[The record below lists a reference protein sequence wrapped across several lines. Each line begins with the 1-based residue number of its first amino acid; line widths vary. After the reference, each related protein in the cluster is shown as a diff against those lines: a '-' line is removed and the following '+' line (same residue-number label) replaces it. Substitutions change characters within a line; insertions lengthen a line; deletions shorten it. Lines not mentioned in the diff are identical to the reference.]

1 MEETNKF
8 KGCKAG
14 FTITEEL
21 KQKDKIKTR
30 LLKFII
36 FKKRTESEVFNKF
49 KDEYDNELLCEVI
62 QQLKELKYID
72 DQEYIEK
79 YILDALNLKALSMKE
94 LRFKLQSKEISRNL
108 IDKYF
113 EEHYDELYEYEIKS
127 AKKIFTKKSNKEL
140 QDIKNYL
147 FRKGYLFETIRIA
160 QEEFIEENNG

>member
-8 KGCKAG
+8 KGCKSG

-36 FKKRTESEVFNKF
+36 FKKRTENEVFNKF

-94 LRFKLQSKEISRNL
+94 LRFKLQSKEIPRNL

-113 EEHYDELYEYEIKS
+113 EELYEYEIKS
-127 AKKIFTKKSNKEL
+127 AKKMFEKKSNKEP

-147 FRKGYLFETIRIA
+147 FRKGYLSETIRIA
-160 QEEFIEENNG
+160 QEESIEENNG

>member
-1 MEETNKF
+1 MEENNKF
-8 KGCKAG
+8 KGCKSG
-14 FTITEEL
+14 FTITEEI

-36 FKKRTESEVFNKF
+36 FKKRTENEVFNKF
-49 KDEYDNELLCEVI
+49 KDEYDNEILSEVI

-79 YILDALNLKALSMKE
+79 YVLDTLKLKTLSIKE
-94 LRFKLQSKEISRNL
+94 LKFKLQTKEIARNL

-113 EEHYDELYEYEIKS
+113 EKHYNELYQYEIQS
-127 AKKIFTKKSNKEL
+127 AKKIFVKKSNKEL

-147 FRKGYLFETIRIA
+147 FRKGYLSETIRTA
-160 QEEFIEENNG
+160 QDQFIEENNG

>member
-49 KDEYDNELLCEVI
+49 KDEYDNELLSEVI

-94 LRFKLQSKEISRNL
+94 LRFKLQSKEI
-108 IDKYF
+108 
-113 EEHYDELYEYEIKS
+113 
-127 AKKIFTKKSNKEL
+127 
-140 QDIKNYL
+140 
-147 FRKGYLFETIRIA
+147 
-160 QEEFIEENNG
+160 

>member
-8 KGCKAG
+8 KGCKSG

-36 FKKRTESEVFNKF
+36 FKKRTENEVFNKF

-94 LRFKLQSKEISRNL
+94 LRFKLQSK
-108 IDKYF
+108 DKYF

-127 AKKIFTKKSNKEL
+127 AKKMFEKKSNKEP

-147 FRKGYLFETIRIA
+147 FRKGYLSETIRIA
-160 QEEFIEENNG
+160 QEEFIEEKNG